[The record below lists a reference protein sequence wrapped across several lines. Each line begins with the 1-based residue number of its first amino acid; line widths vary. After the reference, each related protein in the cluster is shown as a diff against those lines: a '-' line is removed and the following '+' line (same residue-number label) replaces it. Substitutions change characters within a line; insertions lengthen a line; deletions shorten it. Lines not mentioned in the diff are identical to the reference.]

1 VRSTARILAFSALIV
16 AFVPDRTASAP
27 ISSEYQVKTA
37 YLYNF
42 AKFIQWPEGTFTD
55 TTEAI
60 VIGIVGE
67 DPFGNLL
74 DEAISQRRAQGRP
87 LRVERYHNLADI
99 GHCHLLFVSRSEAK
113 QQSELFRA
121 LADSNVVTIGESPD
135 FTKEGG
141 QVRFFLSKSQTIKI
155 EINRTAVHRAGIF
168 ISSRILKIARI
179 YKPEDQPKAR

>member
-1 VRSTARILAFSALIV
+1 MRSTARILALSALIA
-16 AFVPDRTASAP
+16 AFVPGRTASAP

-60 VIGIVGE
+60 VIGIAGE

-99 GHCHLLFVSRSEAK
+99 GHCHLLFVSRSEAE
-113 QQSELFRA
+113 QQNELFRA
-121 LADSNVVTIGESPD
+121 LADSNVVTIGESSD
-135 FTKEGG
+135 FIKEGG
-141 QVRFFLSKSQTIKI
+141 QSASFSL
-155 EINRTAVHRAGIF
+155 
-168 ISSRILKIARI
+168 
-179 YKPEDQPKAR
+179 KARPLRSK